1 MTGSIPF
8 AIKRNETT
16 AFTRGLLDD
25 VDAAAARATLDLGNA
40 ASLDV
45 GTTAGTVAA
54 GDDSR
59 FGGSG
64 DALVANPLS
73 QFAATTSAEL
83 AGVISDETGTG
94 ALVFANMPTLVTPA
108 IGAATG
114 TSLVLSGNLTGAAAT
129 LSQAAGTNPDVNTSA
144 NRQLR
149 LIDSTSSLVW
159 GYFARWA
166 TNNRFLL
173 GGINYVATDAGVLS
187 ITSTIG
193 SRFDLGAS
201 TGFISQNGLEWIT
214 DGNSCKIRAGSN
226 TTAVRLQIASAVSGT
241 GDILQCTDSALNILA
256 KIDYLGNLTAGSAT
270 LSGLLKFTGY
280 TTALLPVATAN
291 EGAITYDTTL
301 DKHVGS
307 NGTIWNVLW

>member
-25 VDAAAARATLDLGNA
+25 VDAAAARATLGI
-40 ASLDV
+40 SV
-45 GTTAGTVAA
+45 G
-54 GDDSR
+54 
-59 FGGSG
+59 
-64 DALVANPLS
+64 P
-73 QFAATTSAEL
+73 TTSAEL
-83 AGVISDETGTG
+83 AATISDETGTG
-94 ALVFANMPTLVTPA
+94 ALVFANTPTLVTPA

-166 TNNRFLL
+166 TNNRFRL
-173 GGINYVATDAGVLS
+173 GGINYVATDAGGLV
-187 ITSTIG
+187 ITSSAG
-193 SRFDLGAS
+193 SRLDLGAT

-241 GDILQCTDSALNILA
+241 GDILQCTDSALNTLA
-256 KIDYLGNLTAGSAT
+256 KIDYLGNLTAASAT

-307 NGTIWNVLW
+307 NGTVWNVLW